1 MHTAERLQE
10 ELNRAHDLH
19 LGRLQGA
26 DTSLQVPPP
35 QAGAGAA
42 AASGSDLVPRP
53 RKRRRRRHH
62 GRTKGASGPSG
73 DKQEHGPPLFSALVA
88 TLQSPTAIRAFLATN
103 PLAATQVTEL
113 LNL

>member
-10 ELNRAHDLH
+10 ELNRAHDSH
-19 LGRLQGA
+19 QGCLQGA

-35 QAGAGAA
+35 QAGAA

-53 RKRRRRRHH
+53 RKRRRRRHP
-62 GRTKGASGPSG
+62 GRTTGASGPSG
-73 DKQEHGPPLFSALVA
+73 DKKEHGPPLFSALVA